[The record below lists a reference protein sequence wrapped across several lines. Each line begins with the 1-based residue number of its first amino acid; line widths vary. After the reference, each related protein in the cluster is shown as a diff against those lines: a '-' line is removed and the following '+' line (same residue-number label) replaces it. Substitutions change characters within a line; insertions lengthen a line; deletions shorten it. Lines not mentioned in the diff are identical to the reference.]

1 MKNKEQVEADKKYV
15 EAKIPKTKPFPT
27 LLWAFLIGGA
37 ICCIG
42 QGVND
47 GITALFPNLTKDL
60 VASYTQIFMVFL
72 GTLFTGIGIYDK
84 LGSFAGAGSV
94 IPITGFANSVAS
106 PAIEFKT
113 EGWIF
118 GMCVKMFSIAGPVIV
133 NGVAASMIVG
143 FIYLFV

>member
-1 MKNKEQVEADKKYV
+1 MKNKEQVEAYKKYV

-27 LLWAFLIGGA
+27 LLWAFLVGGA
-37 ICCIG
+37 ICCVG

-47 GITALFPNLTKDL
+47 GITALFPELTKDV
-60 VASYTQIFMVFL
+60 VACYTQIFMVFL
-72 GTLFTGIGIYDK
+72 GTLFTGLGIYDK

-133 NGVAASMIVG
+133 NGVAASMLVG
-143 FIYLFV
+143 LIYLFI

>member
-1 MKNKEQVEADKKYV
+1 MKDKEQIEAYKRYV

-37 ICCIG
+37 ICCVG
-42 QGVND
+42 QAVND
-47 GITALFPNLTKDL
+47 SITALFPALTKD
-60 VASYTQIFMVFL
+60 VIASYTQIFMVFL
-72 GTLFTGIGIYDK
+72 GTLFTGLGLYDK

-143 FIYLFV
+143 LIYLFV